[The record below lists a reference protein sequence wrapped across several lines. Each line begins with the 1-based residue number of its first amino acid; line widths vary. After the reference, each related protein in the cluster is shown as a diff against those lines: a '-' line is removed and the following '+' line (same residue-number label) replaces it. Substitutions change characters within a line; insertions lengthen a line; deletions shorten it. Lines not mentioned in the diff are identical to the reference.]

1 MTRLVT
7 RRLAGLVAVL
17 LVTSFLVYAGLYFA
31 PGSPES
37 FLLAGKPITPETI
50 AAIRSQYHLDDPLL
64 VQYFRWL
71 GGALQGDFGRSL
83 VFRQPV
89 SGLLW
94 SRLPTTAALSVYAS
108 VLIVVVGIGLGM
120 IGALKRGKTD
130 MTLLVVTTVVAGTPA
145 FVAAIGLISLF
156 AVKLGWFPTFGKGE
170 GLLDQVYHL
179 TLPAIALATSYL
191 ALIARVTRASMINEL
206 AKEHVT
212 TARGRG
218 IPEHLVVYRHG
229 FRNALGPILTI
240 TGLVVAGLLTGT
252 VVVEVAFGLGG
263 IGALLIQSVNVKDF
277 PVVQA
282 IVLLLVTSFVVTN
295 TIVDLLLAWI
305 DPRLRRPS

>member
-1 MTRLVT
+1 MTRLVI

-120 IGALKRGKTD
+120 IGAL
-130 MTLLVVTTVVAGTPA
+130 
-145 FVAAIGLISLF
+145 
-156 AVKLGWFPTFGKGE
+156 
-170 GLLDQVYHL
+170 
-179 TLPAIALATSYL
+179 
-191 ALIARVTRASMINEL
+191 
-206 AKEHVT
+206 
-212 TARGRG
+212 
-218 IPEHLVVYRHG
+218 
-229 FRNALGPILTI
+229 
-240 TGLVVAGLLTGT
+240 
-252 VVVEVAFGLGG
+252 
-263 IGALLIQSVNVKDF
+263 
-277 PVVQA
+277 
-282 IVLLLVTSFVVTN
+282 
-295 TIVDLLLAWI
+295 
-305 DPRLRRPS
+305 